1 MGDMAMLASG
11 VTDMVSTGLDMVTT
25 MASVKPKLNQRL
37 KLKLTQHFCTAL
49 TAMVL
54 DTMAMLVWDTM
65 AMLVWDTMVTL
76 VLDISATVMV
86 LAMVITMERGKLNLL
101 LKLLLR
107 LKLTQLCFTAAMDM
121 ASGITAMLGLDITA
135 MLVLDTLAML
145 VLVIMD
151 MADIL
156 AMATMASVQHRWCNI
171 FSCHCS
177 ESKESQTFIESDEIV
192 IKEQIVFPK
201 SLFLFYSFLS
211 H

>member
-1 MGDMAMLASG
+1 
-11 VTDMVSTGLDMVTT
+11 
-25 MASVKPKLNQRL
+25 
-37 KLKLTQHFCTAL
+37 
-49 TAMVL
+49 
-54 DTMAMLVWDTM
+54 
-65 AMLVWDTMVTL
+65 MLVWDTMVTL

-121 ASGITAMLGLDITA
+121 ALDITA

-192 IKEQIVFPK
+192 IKEQIM
-201 SLFLFYSFLS
+201 
-211 H
+211 

>member
-1 MGDMAMLASG
+1 M
-11 VTDMVSTGLDMVTT
+11 DMVSTGLDMVTT
-25 MASVKPKLNQRL
+25 MASVKLKLNQRL

-76 VLDISATVMV
+76 VLDISAMVMV

-107 LKLTQLCFTAAMDM
+107 LRLTQLCFTAA
-121 ASGITAMLGLDITA
+121 T
-135 MLVLDTLAML
+135 
-145 VLVIMD
+145 D

-177 ESKESQTFIESDEIV
+177 ESKESQ
-192 IKEQIVFPK
+192 
-201 SLFLFYSFLS
+201 
-211 H
+211 

>member
-25 MASVKPKLNQRL
+25 MASVKLKLNQRL

-49 TAMVL
+49 TA
-54 DTMAMLVWDTM
+54 LVWDTM

-76 VLDISATVMV
+76 VLDISAT
-86 LAMVITMERGKLNLL
+86 VITMERGKLNLL

-192 IKEQIVFPK
+192 IKEQIMFPK

>member
-65 AMLVWDTMVTL
+65 AMLVWD
-76 VLDISATVMV
+76 ISATVMV
-86 LAMVITMERGKLNLL
+86 LATVITMERGKLNLL

-192 IKEQIVFPK
+192 IKEQIMFPK